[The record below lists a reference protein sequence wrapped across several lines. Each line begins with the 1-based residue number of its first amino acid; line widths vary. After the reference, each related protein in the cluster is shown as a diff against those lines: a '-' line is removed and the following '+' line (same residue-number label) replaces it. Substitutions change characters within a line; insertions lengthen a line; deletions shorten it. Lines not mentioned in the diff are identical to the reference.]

1 MSLKRAAKNALTICL
16 AVKPGEEVLIV
27 TDWARLGI
35 AKALYEEALKLKADP
50 MIKLMH
56 PRVSHGAEPPATVAA
71 AMAKA
76 DVVIAPTDKS
86 LSHTDA
92 RRKACNKHKTRIAS
106 LPTITEEVFIRGLLA
121 DYDEVK
127 KISNKIY
134 KLVARADKA
143 RLTSPQG
150 TDLTMDIPNEFELES
165 GLIRKPG
172 DFSNLPDGEVCAA
185 PKEGST
191 EGILVIDRYENMITK
206 PTHVEIKKGKAVRIE
221 QNPDGKRFKKLLD
234 EAVKRDGNRNAY
246 NIAELGIGTNPT
258 AKITGC
264 VLEDEK
270 VFGTIHIAFGDNTS
284 YDGGNTNASCHEDV
298 SVFKPTLELDGKA
311 IMKNGKL
318 L

>member
-1 MSLKRAAKNALTICL
+1 MSLQRAARNALKICL

-27 TDWARLGI
+27 TDWKRINI

-50 MIKLMH
+50 MIELMH
-56 PRVSHGAEPPATVAA
+56 PRVSHGAEPPATVAQ

-76 DVVIAPTDKS
+76 DVVIAPTEKS

-92 RRKACNKHKTRIAS
+92 RRQACEIHKTRIAS

-127 KISNKIY
+127 KISQKVY
-134 KLVARADKA
+134 RLVTAAAKV

-150 TDLTMDIPNEFELES
+150 TDLTMEIPNEFELES
-165 GLIRKPG
+165 GLIRRPG
-172 DFSNLPDGEVCAA
+172 AFSNLPDGEVCAA

-191 EGILVIDRYENMITK
+191 NGVLVIDRYENMITK
-206 PTHVEIKKGKAVRIE
+206 PTRVEIKNGCMQKIE
-221 QNPDGKRFKKLLD
+221 QNPGGKRFQKLLD
-234 EAVKRDGNRNAY
+234 DARCRDKNDNAY
-246 NIAELGIGTNPT
+246 NIAELGIGTNPS

-284 YDGGNTNASCHEDV
+284 YDGGETNASCHEDV
-298 SVFKPTLELDGKA
+298 SVFEPSLELDGKI
-311 IMKNGKL
+311 IMDKGKL